1 MFNGTTLAVS
11 GGLGDIGSAVAK
23 AFAALGAN
31 IAIGDVLPEDRA
43 ASLLLEIESRG
54 VAAHYTRVDVTD
66 AKAVDHWIQ
75 TAEASLGPVRMVVAN
90 AATVTIAGL
99 FDVTADQWSRE
110 IDINLN
116 GAFYLTRAAAR
127 RLVEKKLTG
136 SIVFVGSW
144 AAEAVHRGIPAYA
157 VSKAGMRMLCKS
169 MALELAPHGIM
180 VNEIAPGYVDAG
192 VSRQVWE
199 KSPEQR
205 EAAARKTP
213 VGKLI
218 TPAEIARE
226 IVKLCDPQNRHITG
240 STLLMDGGLNL
251 LR

>member
-11 GGLGDIGSAVAK
+11 GGLGDIGSAVAR

-43 ASLLLEIESRG
+43 APLLLEIESRG
-54 VAAHYTRVDVTD
+54 VAALYTRVDVSD
-66 AKAVDHWIQ
+66 PKAVELWISA
-75 TAEASLGPVRMVVAN
+75 AEAALGPVRMVVAN

-99 FDVTADQWSRE
+99 FDVTADQWQRE

-127 RLVEKKLTG
+127 RMLELQLAG
-136 SIVFVGSW
+136 SIVYVGSW
-144 AAEAVHRGIPAYA
+144 AAEAVHPGIPAYA
-157 VSKAGMRMLCKS
+157 VSKAGMRMLSKS

-199 KSPEQR
+199 KAPEQR

-213 VGKLI
+213 VRKLI